1 MFAFFR
7 TSAYSGF
14 GGGSGSF
21 YGVYAD
27 VFSRL
32 AAQEARAAAAA
43 GRAYTPPPPF
53 GGPDT
58 PYLPGVAS
66 FYDAWLSFATLKS
79 FEWCAEHNPAQAP
92 GRKIRRLME
101 EENRRA
107 RRAAQREHNDGVRPL
122 AAFCR
127 ARDPR
132 ARAHAVAAEAEA
144 ARKAAEAAARR
155 AADKA
160 AKAAKAAAFKE
171 AEWATAE
178 PDPDWMLDELDA
190 LAAARGQGQSGAGRD
205 AGDEGGEGA
214 EAGGLYCPVCRK
226 RFRSEAQWANHER
239 SRKHLEALAALRAQ
253 LQDEE
258 RRAGGGSEESA
269 GSDDDGGGGSAAD
282 DVAGGGGGARGGTRA
297 ARKKAAKAAKRFGRA
312 QARAAAEDDD
322 EGSSG
327 GEGSE
332 DEKGEKGAA
341 GLAKELASK
350 ARVAS
355 PETELSDGS
364 DDGGEADLAR
374 LATRKPRVE
383 ADAGSDSGTGSSSES
398 DASDA
403 EEAVATPSEEAPA
416 PGVAAAV
423 KKGRRANKGGLNLT
437 KGAKQGAAAEAGQAA
452 APPRP
457 LGKRGL
463 KAAARRAGAGAAK
476 AGAGAAKAAAA
487 PPAPESATACS
498 LCGAEHESR
507 SALFRHLRAAHSLR
521 S

>member
-14 GGGSGSF
+14 GAGSGSF
-21 YGVYAD
+21 YGVYGD

-32 AAQEARAAAAA
+32 ASQEARAAAAA

-58 PYLPGVAS
+58 PYSPAVAA
-66 FYDAWLSFATLKS
+66 FYDAWLSFVTLKT
-79 FEWCAEHNPAQAP
+79 FEWCDEHNPAQAP

-107 RRAAQREHNDGVRPL
+107 RRAAQREHNDGVRQL

-132 ARAHAVAAEAEA
+132 VRAHAVAAEAEA
-144 ARKAAEAAARR
+144 ARKAVEAAARR
-155 AADKA
+155 AAYKA

-190 LAAARGQGQSGAGRD
+190 LAAAKEQGQSGARRD
-205 AGDEGGEGA
+205 AGDEGGEGG

-239 SRKHLEALAALRAQ
+239 SRKHLEALAALHAQ

-258 RRAGGGSEESA
+258 RRAGGGSE
-269 GSDDDGGGGSAAD
+269 GSEGSEGDDGGVSDDAA
-282 DVAGGGGGARGGTRA
+282 GRGGGARGSTRA

-312 QARAAAEDDD
+312 QARAAADDD
-322 EGSSG
+322 DDSSSG
-327 GEGSE
+327 GRE
-332 DEKGEKGAA
+332 DGKGDAGAA
-341 GLAKELASK
+341 GLAEELASK

-355 PETELSDGS
+355 PEAEASDGT
-364 DDGGEADLAR
+364 DDGGEVDLAR
-374 LATRKPRVE
+374 LATRKPSVN
-383 ADAGSDSGTGSSSES
+383 ADAVSDSGSGSES

-403 EEAVATPSEEAPA
+403 DAVEAIPCEEASA
-416 PGVAAAV
+416 PGAAGEATV
-423 KKGRRANKGGLNLT
+423 TKKGRRANKGG
-437 KGAKQGAAAEAGQAA
+437 AKQAASTEAGQVA

-463 KAAARRAGAGAAK
+463 KAAARRAGAGA
-476 AGAGAAKAAAA
+476 GAAKAPAA

>member
-14 GGGSGSF
+14 GGGSAGF
-21 YGVYAD
+21 YRVYGD

-58 PYLPGVAS
+58 PYAPGVAA
-66 FYDAWLSFATLKS
+66 FYDAWLSFATLKT
-79 FEWCAEHNPAQAP
+79 FEWCDEHNPAQAP

-107 RRAAQREHNDGVRPL
+107 RRAAQREHNDGVRQL
-122 AAFCR
+122 VAFCR

-144 ARKAAEAAARR
+144 ARKAAVSAARR

-190 LAAARGQGQSGAGRD
+190 LAAAKEQGQGGAGRD
-205 AGDEGGEGA
+205 AGDEDGEGG

-253 LQDEE
+253 LQEEE
-258 RRAGGGSEESA
+258 RRAGGGSDGGEGSA
-269 GSDDDGGGGSAAD
+269 ASSDDDDAEDAA
-282 DVAGGGGGARGGTRA
+282 GRGGGARGGTRA
-297 ARKKAAKAAKRFGRA
+297 
-312 QARAAAEDDD
+312 
-322 EGSSG
+322 
-327 GEGSE
+327 
-332 DEKGEKGAA
+332 
-341 GLAKELASK
+341 
-350 ARVAS
+350 
-355 PETELSDGS
+355 
-364 DDGGEADLAR
+364 
-374 LATRKPRVE
+374 
-383 ADAGSDSGTGSSSES
+383 
-398 DASDA
+398 
-403 EEAVATPSEEAPA
+403 
-416 PGVAAAV
+416 
-423 KKGRRANKGGLNLT
+423 
-437 KGAKQGAAAEAGQAA
+437 
-452 APPRP
+452 
-457 LGKRGL
+457 
-463 KAAARRAGAGAAK
+463 
-476 AGAGAAKAAAA
+476 
-487 PPAPESATACS
+487 
-498 LCGAEHESR
+498 
-507 SALFRHLRAAHSLR
+507 
-521 S
+521 